1 MGDWL
6 TDYLWGLPWRAPEGL
21 MFPADDETETP
32 HSIGYTRKVI
42 ERGAKAIGLIH
53 ITPHRL
59 RPTFATLHADAGTPV
74 RRIQSMTR
82 HKSILTLMRYIEDSE
97 AGLREAQEIVAGR
110 MRLAAPP
117 KPKAKT
123 AKVGKTGR
131 EVSKK

>member
-1 MGDWL
+1 
-6 TDYLWGLPWRAPEGL
+6 
-21 MFPADDETETP
+21 
-32 HSIGYTRKVI
+32 
-42 ERGAKAIGLIH
+42 
-53 ITPHRL
+53 
-59 RPTFATLHADAGTPV
+59 
-74 RRIQSMTR
+74 MTR